1 MRKKY
6 LKTKLKTYS
15 KVNTVFFS
23 DNRIP
28 KEKTHYS
35 FIAAICIDFVLKL
48 NEENYC
54 QVYLEQCK
62 YRQKKKKLI
71 DFVDAELEDSS
82 DDDDSQIFNPF
93 QYVLIGISWYL
104 TGNSM

>member
-1 MRKKY
+1 M
-6 LKTKLKTYS
+6 
-15 KVNTVFFS
+15 
-23 DNRIP
+23 
-28 KEKTHYS
+28 
-35 FIAAICIDFVLKL
+35 
-48 NEENYC
+48 
-54 QVYLEQCK
+54 YLEQCK